1 METIPERTT
10 RLSTTEYAVL
20 GLLTAGERSGYD
32 LMKKAQESVGYV
44 WTPAKS
50 QIYAVLPRLV
60 AGGWA
65 ARRDVAQ
72 QQRPDKQVY
81 RITKAGRRALRAWLE
96 EPVEYRDGD
105 RNPFELKVFFGGLMG
120 REALVAHIE
129 RHRARAEA
137 DLAEYRAIE
146 RRIGGRD
153 DKYYAYLTLRWGLA
167 RARAQIR
174 WANEVLHQL
183 DTRREEDST

>member
-1 METIPERTT
+1 MQTTPERTT

-20 GLLTAGERSGYD
+20 GLLTDGARSGYD
-32 LMKKAQESVGYV
+32 LMKKAQQSVGYV

-60 AGGWA
+60 EGGWA

-81 RITKAGRRALRAWLE
+81 RITGKGRRALVDWLE
-96 EPVEYRDGD
+96 EPVERDDGGRD
-105 RNPFELKVFFGGLMG
+105 PFQLKVFFGRLMR

-129 RHRARAEA
+129 RRRAHAEA
-137 DLAEYRAIE
+137 DLAEYREIE
-146 RRIGGRD
+146 RRIAGRAEE
-153 DKYYAYLTLRWGLA
+153 YHGYLTLRWGLT

-174 WANEVLHQL
+174 WAKEALREL
-183 DTRREEDST
+183 DARREEDST